1 MTVFVD
7 RSTTIMSVFT
17 GKQRSSLRVFGQS
30 GSCEDFHATL
40 EIQTNPP
47 CCWARLICESR
58 VLGERP
64 RLMRERNG
72 KRVRIGR
79 DLLYSKFA
87 RPNCRSTQ
95 AFEEEFFPIFSKN
108 GPFFVHFWYFFCFV
122 GSTVRSLAPIC
133 HRRKFNSFFF
143 ERFEFILKNKK
154 PFSFES
160 CLPSVVHFRKG
171 SRRTWVEDKET

>member
-72 KRVRIGR
+72 KRVRLVATSFIQNSR
-79 DLLYSKFA
+79 DQIVGA
-87 RPNCRSTQ
+87 RRHLKKNFSQFSQKMDRFLCI
-95 AFEEEFFPIFSKN
+95 FGIFSALSEALFAVWHQSVIAGN
-108 GPFFVHFWYFFCFV
+108 STLSFW
-122 GSTVRSLAPIC
+122 
-133 HRRKFNSFFF
+133 
-143 ERFEFILKNKK
+143 RFEFILKNKK

-171 SRRTWVEDKET
+171 SRRKRVKEKET